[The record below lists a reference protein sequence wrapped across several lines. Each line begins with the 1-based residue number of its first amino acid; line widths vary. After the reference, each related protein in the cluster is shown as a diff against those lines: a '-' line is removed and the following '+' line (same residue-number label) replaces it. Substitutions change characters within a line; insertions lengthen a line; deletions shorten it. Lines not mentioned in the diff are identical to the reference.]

1 MPKYDYKCTVCDHM
15 FEISQ
20 SFSSEPISDCPECTS
35 LAKRQ
40 FQVVP
45 IVFKGSGFYVNDY
58 GKKGSTSTSSKV
70 DNINNGKSEVNK
82 SNSDDKNGDSLNSE
96 IKNKKEDSNSA
107 SEQNTSSASEQNT
120 SSNSDKKNN

>member
-1 MPKYDYKCTVCDHM
+1 MPKYDYKCTVCNHM

-20 SFSSEPISDCPECTS
+20 SFSSEPVSDCPECSS

-58 GKKGSTSTSSKV
+58 GKKGSTSTSSNS
-70 DNINNGKSEVNK
+70 DNTNNGSA
-82 SNSDDKNGDSLNSE
+82 E
-96 IKNKKEDSNSA
+96 IKITKMIILENQIPRLK
-107 SEQNTSSASEQNT
+107 
-120 SSNSDKKNN
+120 KKNQFLILSKI

>member
-1 MPKYDYKCTVCDHM
+1 MPKYDYKCTVCNHM

-20 SFSSEPISDCPECTS
+20 SFSSEPVSDCPECSS

-58 GKKGSTSTSSKV
+58 GKKGSTSTSTNS
-70 DNINNGKSEVNK
+70 DNTNNGSA
-82 SNSDDKNGDSLNSE
+82 E
-96 IKNKKEDSNSA
+96 IKKTNTDNKNDNSSKANKEKPISDPK
-107 SEQNTSSASEQNT
+107 QNITST
-120 SSNSDKKNN
+120 SDKKEIN

>member
-1 MPKYDYKCTVCDHM
+1 M

-20 SFSSEPISDCPECTS
+20 SFSSEPVSDCPECSS

-58 GKKGSTSTSSKV
+58 GKKGSTSTSTNS
-70 DNINNGKSEVNK
+70 DNTNNGSA
-82 SNSDDKNGDSLNSE
+82 E
-96 IKNKKEDSNSA
+96 IKKTNTDNKNDNSSKANKEKPISDPK
-107 SEQNTSSASEQNT
+107 QNITST
-120 SSNSDKKNN
+120 SDKKEIN

>member
-1 MPKYDYKCTVCDHM
+1 M

-20 SFSSEPISDCPECTS
+20 SFSSEPISDCPECSS

-58 GKKGSTSTSSKV
+58 GKKVLLQLVAIQITLITKLL
-70 DNINNGKSEVNK
+70 KQ
-82 SNSDDKNGDSLNSE
+82 KNL
-96 IKNKKEDSNSA
+96 IKITKMIILENQIPRLK
-107 SEQNTSSASEQNT
+107 
-120 SSNSDKKNN
+120 KKNQFLILSKI

>member
-1 MPKYDYKCTVCDHM
+1 M

-20 SFSSEPISDCPECTS
+20 SFSSEPISDCPECSS

-58 GKKGSTSTSSKV
+58 GKKGSTSTSSKG
-70 DNINNGKSEVNK
+70 DNINNGKSEVTK
-82 SNSDDKNGDSLNSE
+82 SNSDDKNRDSSNSE
-96 IKNKKEDSNSA
+96 IKNKKEDSIST
-107 SEQNTSSASEQNT
+107 SEQTT

>member
-1 MPKYDYKCTVCDHM
+1 MPKYDYKCTVCNHM

-20 SFSSEPISDCPECTS
+20 SFSSEPISDCPECSS

-58 GKKGSTSTSSKV
+58 GKKGSTSTSSNS
-70 DNINNGKSEVNK
+70 DNSNNETSETKKPNKDNQNDNSGKSNTK
-82 SNSDDKNGDSLNSE
+82 A
-96 IKNKKEDSNSA
+96 KKEKPISDSKQNITTNSTNK
-107 SEQNTSSASEQNT
+107 EIN
-120 SSNSDKKNN
+120 